1 MNADTYQAAILN
13 KLLPPKYRI
22 EILEV
27 AQRNYKQKIEQQK
40 KLKAQQE
47 LHRKKEMQ
55 AAAQKQKHQAPPI
68 PAPIAAMNAKKLP
81 TTLSGQVIG
90 PEAAHS
96 EDVIMTEA
104 KGKGQV
110 PNVGQKAPIN
120 IG

>member
-1 MNADTYQAAILN
+1 LN

-27 AQRNYKQKIEQQK
+27 AQRSYVQKIQQQK
-40 KLKAQQE
+40 KLKEQQE
-47 LHRKKEMQ
+47 QMRKKEME
-55 AAAQKQKHQAPPI
+55 AAAKKQKQQAPPI

-96 EDVIMTEA
+96 EDVIMTEG
-104 KGKGQV
+104 KGKSQV
-110 PNVGQKAPIN
+110 PNVGQKAPVN